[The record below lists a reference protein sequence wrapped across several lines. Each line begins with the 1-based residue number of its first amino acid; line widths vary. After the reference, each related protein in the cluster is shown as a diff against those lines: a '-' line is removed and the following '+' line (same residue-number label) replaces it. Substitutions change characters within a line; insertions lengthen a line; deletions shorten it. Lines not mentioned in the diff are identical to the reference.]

1 MCVAHISFTCAW
13 RLDLDEI
20 KLGTRIRKHKVNEHG
35 SILHFIYLYLK
46 IEVELP
52 GLVWFDP
59 MWIIHKVQSFVGV
72 FSFWHWSGM
81 SSIDGPINELDT
93 RMGYNVHGHV
103 IWSCRQIKF
112 MNLQV
117 YIKELKKKFPEIR
130 KLGFPHSNAYII
142 LL

>member
-1 MCVAHISFTCAW
+1 MCVAHIRFMCVW

-20 KLGTRIRKHKVNEHG
+20 QLGTRIRKHKVNEHG

-46 IEVELP
+46 IKVELP

-72 FSFWHWSGM
+72 SSFWHWRGM
-81 SSIDGPINELDT
+81 SSINWPINELDA
-93 RMGYNVHGHV
+93 RMRYNVHGHV
-103 IWSCRQIKF
+103 IWSCRQIKY

-117 YIKELKKKFPEIR
+117 YIKEFFKKFP
-130 KLGFPHSNAYII
+130 KLGNLDFLIQMHT
-142 LL
+142 